1 MSNSVKLTAEYQDL
15 ANNQVSIAKVSDYLM
30 KLCWDQDMN
39 PTGINVQMI
48 GNPGIGKTA
57 VVKQLMSRL
66 KEKHPEAIEIY
77 LTTSHMDPTD
87 LSGIPY
93 IETTESGEKITKY
106 AVPSFLPRDPNTVG
120 VLFLDEI
127 SNAAGSVLNV
137 CQQLIQERRIGEYH
151 LPDGVVV
158 IAASNPTT
166 QNSYSNELSMPMKN
180 RFCNI
185 FVTTN
190 SDDWSKYFLKTNQNV
205 NNKVK
210 SLILGFINQD
220 PTRLEDVDSMDAKKF
235 NFATP
240 RQWEKFAKVLN
251 NVNLNNRDEIG
262 FLASAFIG
270 SANGQMFASYTQDAG
285 RYQDPMEIIEGKP
298 FTCGDDSLG
307 FYYTLYSVVTK
318 LVEWQNTKV
327 DSNKIDKGVKNLK
340 KAVKGLGDNSK
351 LAPTIQ
357 KLINELSDHIDIDE
371 IAEDA
376 ELINA
381 TKKANGAIE
390 Y

>member
-1 MSNSVKLTAEYQDL
+1 MSNSVKLTAEYVDL
-15 ANNQVSIAKVSDYLM
+15 AANQVSISKVGDYIL
-30 KLCWDQDMN
+30 KLCWDKNMK

-57 VVKQLMSRL
+57 VVKQLMPKLR
-66 KEKHPEAIEIY
+66 EKYPDAIELY

-87 LSGIPY
+87 FSGFPY
-93 IETTESGEKITKY
+93 IETTENGEKITKF
-106 AVPSFLPRDPNTVG
+106 AVPEFLPRNPNVVG
-120 VLFLDEI
+120 ILFLDEI
-127 SNAAGSVLNV
+127 SNAPGSVLNL

-151 LPDGVVV
+151 LPDGIVV

-166 QNSYSNELSMPMKN
+166 QNSYSNELSAPMKN

-190 SDDWSKYFLKTNQNV
+190 SEDWSKYFLKTNQNIS
-205 NNKVK
+205 NKVK
-210 SLILGFINQD
+210 SLILGYINQD

-240 RQWEKFAKVLN
+240 RQWEKFAKILD
-251 NVNLNNRDEIG
+251 NVNLNNEEEVR
-262 FLASAFIG
+262 FLASAFMG
-270 SANGQMFASYTQDAG
+270 SLNGNTFASYVTDAG
-285 RYQDPMEIIEGKP
+285 RYQDPQEIIDGKP

-327 DSNKIDKGVKNLK
+327 NSDKIDKGVKNLK